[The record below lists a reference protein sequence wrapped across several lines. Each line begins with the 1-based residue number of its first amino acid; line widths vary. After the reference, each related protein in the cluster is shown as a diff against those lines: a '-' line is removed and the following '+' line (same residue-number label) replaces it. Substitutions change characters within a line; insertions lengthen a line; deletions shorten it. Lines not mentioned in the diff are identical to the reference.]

1 MAQVDLL
8 SRVAGRPPSGRRSR
22 ARHLARRFALAA
34 LVAAG
39 CLPWTGCLFVP
50 REAEPPETGT
60 IVRYQE
66 QISPAAAWDNL
77 ETSAEATHAPGWE
90 NAISPDFRY
99 IPDSAAES
107 QFPGVFTDWNRDK
120 ELAFI
125 NRFYNSGVTISAR
138 MRNLEFVVP
147 PSSGSESVWENVI
160 YDMTVTGA
168 GGGSS
173 VRYRGSAIITFAL
186 EGNFWYIKEW
196 RDQQGESDPDT
207 QQLLSTLGVLRG
219 NFASK

>member
-1 MAQVDLL
+1 MAQVDVL
-8 SRVAGRPPSGRRSR
+8 SRS
-22 ARHLARRFALAA
+22 ALAA
-34 LVAAG
+34 LCLAG
-39 CLPWTGCLFVP
+39 CLASGGCLFVP
-50 REAEPPETGT
+50 RDAEPPETGN

-90 NAISPDFRY
+90 NAIHPTTFTY

-107 QFPGVFTDWNRDK
+107 QFPGVFAGWSREQ

-125 NRFYNSGVTISAR
+125 NRFYNSGVTISVR

-147 PSSGSESVWENVI
+147 PTSGGESVWENVI
-160 YDMTVTGA
+160 YDMTVTST
-168 GGGSS
+168 GGGAP

-186 EGNFWYIKEW
+186 EGNFWYITEW